1 MWGCYPYRY
10 FYNILEARVKIPCLR
25 WPLPP
30 PFPTLAQW
38 PDGLTVPT
46 VHRAEK
52 QPAHLPFVP
61 YPQTS
66 QAEKTRPK
74 FSSDWSRSGQMSFA
88 PMGVCGVACSLAS
101 GTSGLCLASPK
112 LLQYSFVLDGNWG

>member
-1 MWGCYPYRY
+1 MRGCYPYRY
-10 FYNILEARVKIPCLR
+10 FYSTLEARIKIPCLR
-25 WPLPP
+25 WLLPP
-30 PFPTLAQW
+30 PSPTLAQW

-66 QAEKTRPK
+66 QTEKTRPK

-88 PMGVCGVACSLAS
+88 PMGVCSVVLADVV
-101 GTSGLCLASPK
+101 LCLSRRC
-112 LLQYSFVLDGNWG
+112 